1 MSFWQMC
8 LLGLFLAVTQV
19 TGQAVACP
27 NPDMAATRQISSNG
41 ASLRLGQNRRI
52 FAGGKAELIGCDY
65 LGLPQV
71 PPMMFNDAPSFT
83 ADLSGMIGLAMEI
96 RADSDCATGMLVRTA
111 DGHWYYDD
119 SGQGTGQPQLIL
131 RRPGRGEI
139 MVWVGTPDGEQCRA
153 RLNLSTYGG

>member
-1 MSFWQMC
+1 
-8 LLGLFLAVTQV
+8 
-19 TGQAVACP
+19 
-27 NPDMAATRQISSNG
+27 
-41 ASLRLGQNRRI
+41 
-52 FAGGKAELIGCDY
+52 
-65 LGLPQV
+65 V

-153 RLNLSTYGG
+153 RLNLSTYAG